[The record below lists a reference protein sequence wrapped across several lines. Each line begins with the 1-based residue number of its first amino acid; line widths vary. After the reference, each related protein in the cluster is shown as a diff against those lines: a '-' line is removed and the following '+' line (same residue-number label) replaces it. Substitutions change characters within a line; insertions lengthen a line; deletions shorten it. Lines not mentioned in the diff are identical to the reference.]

1 MSVIIWLAQNIATT
15 VIIYLHWYKNGF
27 IGPTPY
33 IIIQRH
39 SHVPSI
45 FVLVHVC
52 CKILSARRLQEWKM
66 VWRCGYFNYGW
77 TNIVQD
83 DTKHAYTFIGKKF
96 WALLHSEKTWFR
108 IQQRKTN
115 WSIDLPYFQL
125 GGYKSKKWW
134 GCFNCGWTYIVQDA
148 TIHVHTF
155 REASQQFKSCESIK
169 NRHCRTLF
177 QLWRLPEKGV
187 KIDHVQLKLCVV
199 RKIGKCQCSRRF
211 CG

>member
-27 IGPTPY
+27 IGPTPTSSY
-33 IIIQRH
+33 NAIVM
-39 SHVPSI
+39 SHPSLCSCMCVVKY
-45 FVLVHVC
+45 FQLGGS
-52 CKILSARRLQEWKM
+52 KSEKW
-66 VWRCGYFNYGW
+66 CGYFNYGW

-177 QLWRLPEKGV
+177 QLWRLPG
-187 KIDHVQLKLCVV
+187 L
-199 RKIGKCQCSRRF
+199 GF
-211 CG
+211 